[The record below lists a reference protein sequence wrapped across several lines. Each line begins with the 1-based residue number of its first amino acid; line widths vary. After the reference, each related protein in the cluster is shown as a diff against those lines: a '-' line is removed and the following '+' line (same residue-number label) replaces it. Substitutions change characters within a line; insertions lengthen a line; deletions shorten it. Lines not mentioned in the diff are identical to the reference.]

1 MRVFRDLNNLPEF
14 NNSVITIGTFDGVH
28 KGHQKL
34 IERINTLAA
43 EQGGE
48 SIIITF
54 HPHPRIVINPQDKTL
69 RLLNTIEEKTDLLEK
84 YGVDNTV
91 IVPFSRD
98 FSEQSAQEYV
108 SNFLVK
114 NFRPKS
120 IVIGY
125 DHKFGKDR
133 SGDYHL
139 LEQMKG
145 MYGYSM
151 EEISK
156 ETLDDIGISSTKIRN
171 SLQSGDISLANDLL
185 GHAYR
190 VTGTVVR
197 GLQNGRKLGYPT
209 ANLQVNDEYKLIPKT
224 GIYAVRVYSH
234 QWPGGTPARGYYHGM
249 LSIGYNPTFE
259 GKEQTIE
266 VNILDFNHDIYGS
279 TLTMEFVEY
288 LRDEKK
294 FNSLDD
300 LIEAIKGDEV
310 NTRKIFT

>member
-34 IERINTLAA
+34 IERINTLAT

-171 SLQSGDISLANDLL
+171 SLQSGDITLANDLL

-209 ANLQVNDEYKLIPKT
+209 ANLQVTDEYKLIPKT

-234 QWPGGTPARGYYHGM
+234 QWSGSTPARDYYHGM
-249 LSIGYNPTFE
+249 LSIG
-259 GKEQTIE
+259 
-266 VNILDFNHDIYGS
+266 
-279 TLTMEFVEY
+279 
-288 LRDEKK
+288 
-294 FNSLDD
+294 
-300 LIEAIKGDEV
+300 
-310 NTRKIFT
+310 